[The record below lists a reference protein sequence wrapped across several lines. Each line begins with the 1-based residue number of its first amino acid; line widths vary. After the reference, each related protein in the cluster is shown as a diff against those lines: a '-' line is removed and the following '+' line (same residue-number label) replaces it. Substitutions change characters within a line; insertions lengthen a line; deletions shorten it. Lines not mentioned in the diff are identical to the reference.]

1 METTKQ
7 SLTNK
12 TPAKKT
18 AWEKK
23 IMPNKD
29 AIVKSIE
36 NGASERQIAAELDIS
51 WSCWLEQK
59 KNHPEIEEWIDV
71 PRARLVGKLK
81 GALVSRALGY
91 EYEEEVTEIKQDL
104 DATGKPIG
112 RQYVYTRKI
121 KQFAPPDTTAIFA
134 CLKIYDKDNIN
145 YDDKAQMIKIK
156 KEELEIKRKTLL
168 PEDEADTNLIEKIKD
183 LKFEVIDASKKE
195 GNDED
200 KGNQTNTTL

>member
-1 METTKQ
+1 METTKG

-12 TPAKKT
+12 TPVKKT
-18 AWEKK
+18 AWENK
-23 IMPNKD
+23 ILPNKE
-29 AIVKSIE
+29 AIIKSIE
-36 NGASERQIAAELDIS
+36 NGASERQIAAELDMS

-59 KNHPEIEEWIDV
+59 KKHTEIEEWIDV

-104 DATGKPIG
+104 DATGKPVG
-112 RQYVYTRKI
+112 RQYVYKRKL

>member
-1 METTKQ
+1 MKTKANESEQ
-7 SLTNK
+7 QNAVATLNRRTS
-12 TPAKKT
+12 
-18 AWEKK
+18 WEKV
-23 IMPNKD
+23 ILPNRKNIE
-29 AIVKSIE
+29 ALVE
-36 NGASERQIAAELDIS
+36 NGASERQICAELDLSMKTWI
-51 WSCWLEQK
+51 EQK
-59 KNHPEIEEWIDV
+59 NKHPEIQEWIEK
-71 PRARLVGKLK
+71 PRAILVGKLK

-104 DATGKPIG
+104 DASGKPIG
-112 RQYVYTRKI
+112 RQYVYKRKL

-200 KGNQTNTTL
+200 KGN